1 LIEHGV
7 WDHIAEQIIRFI
19 VASKND
25 STKRIIRDKFF
36 EKIEGDSQIGTIS
49 KQLNVDN
56 HRLMQYIDNILESN
70 TPEIAIFIN
79 DVNED
84 LEDMIEALNVT
95 RTNLLYERM

>member
-1 LIEHGV
+1 
-7 WDHIAEQIIRFI
+7 
-19 VASKND
+19 
-25 STKRIIRDKFF
+25 
-36 EKIEGDSQIGTIS
+36 
-49 KQLNVDN
+49 
-56 HRLMQYIDNILESN
+56 MQYIDNILESN

>member
-1 LIEHGV
+1 MIEHGV